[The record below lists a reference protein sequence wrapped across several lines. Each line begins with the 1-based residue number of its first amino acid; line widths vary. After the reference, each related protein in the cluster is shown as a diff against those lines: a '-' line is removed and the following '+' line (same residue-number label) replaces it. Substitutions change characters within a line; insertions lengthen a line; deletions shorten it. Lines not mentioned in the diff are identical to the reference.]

1 MYANTTA
8 AMMQKTGQRLYTI
21 GEAADLIGVSVPTI
35 RMYEREGLII
45 PLRKASRHR
54 LFAESDLERIRSIRR
69 TINMEKVS
77 IAGIRRLMSLV
88 PCWKINDCTEEN
100 RAHCARST
108 DNGSPCWMMTG
119 KSWQFKSDECRTC
132 GVYVKTAE
140 YERMK
145 AVLDEYGI
153 EYAPPPAP
161 EQDPALPAA
170 V

>member
-69 TINMEKVS
+69 TINTEKVS

-88 PCWKINDCTEEN
+88 PCWKMNGCTDEG
-100 RAHCARST
+100 RSACPRST
-108 DNGSPCWMMTG
+108 SNGSPCWIVTG
-119 KSWQFKSDECRTC
+119 KTWQSKSDECRTC
-132 GVYVKTAE
+132 GVYLKTAD
-140 YERMK
+140 YGQLK
-145 AVLDEYGI
+145 AVLEEYGVDSS
-153 EYAPPPAP
+153 PAP
-161 EQDPALPAA
+161 QTGG
-170 V
+170 

>member
-54 LFAESDLERIRSIRR
+54 LFAEGDLERIRSIRR
-69 TINMEKVS
+69 TINTEKVS

-88 PCWKINDCTEEN
+88 PCWKMKGCSEEEKATCP
-100 RAHCARST
+100 RFAAE
-108 DNGSPCWMMTG
+108 GAPCWMVSG
-119 KSWQFKSDECRTC
+119 KTWQFKSDECRTC
-132 GVYVKTAE
+132 GVYMKTADYAE
-140 YERMK
+140 LK
-145 AVLDEYGI
+145 ALLEEYGLDVT
-153 EYAPPPAP
+153 P
-161 EQDPALPAA
+161 EP
-170 V
+170 VTRE

>member
-54 LFAESDLERIRSIRR
+54 LFAEGDLERIRSIRR
-69 TINMEKVS
+69 AINTEKVS

-88 PCWKINDCTEEN
+88 PCWKMNGCSQDSKASCP
-100 RAHCARST
+100 RLVS
-108 DNGSPCWMMTG
+108 DGSPCWIVTA
-119 KSWQFKSDECRTC
+119 KTWQSRSDQCRNC
-132 GVYVKTAE
+132 GVYLKTGE
-140 YERMK
+140 YEQLRS
-145 AVLDEYGI
+145 LLEEYGVTADTG
-153 EYAPPPAP
+153 EN
-161 EQDPALPAA
+161 

>member
-8 AMMQKTGQRLYTI
+8 AMMRKTGQRLYTI

-54 LFAESDLERIRSIRR
+54 LFAESDLERISSIRR
-69 TINMEKVS
+69 TINTDKVS

-88 PCWKINDCTEEN
+88 PCWKMNGCTEEQKSACP
-100 RAHCARST
+100 RMST
-108 DNGSPCWMMTG
+108 SGSPCWMISG
-119 KSWQFKSDECRTC
+119 KTWQSRSDQCRTC
-132 GVYVKTAE
+132 GSYLKTADHAE
-140 YERMK
+140 LLALLE
-145 AVLDEYGI
+145 EYGVD
-153 EYAPPPAP
+153 ATPPPT
-161 EQDPALPAA
+161 PAS

>member
-54 LFAESDLERIRSIRR
+54 LFSEGDLERIRSIRR
-69 TINMEKVS
+69 TINTDKVS

-88 PCWKINDCTEEN
+88 PCWRMNGCSEEEKAACP
-100 RAHCARST
+100 RFAAE
-108 DNGSPCWMMTG
+108 GSPCWMVSG
-119 KSWQFKSDECRTC
+119 KTWQSKSDECRNC
-132 GVYVKTAE
+132 GVYVRTRDYAE
-140 YERMK
+140 LK
-145 AVLDEYGI
+145 AVMEEYGVEVI
-153 EYAPPPAP
+153 P
-161 EQDPALPAA
+161 EPVSKL
-170 V
+170 

>member
-54 LFAESDLERIRSIRR
+54 LFAEGDLERIRSIRR
-69 TINMEKVS
+69 TINTEKVS

-88 PCWKINDCTEEN
+88 PCWKMNGCSEEEKGACPRFTND
-100 RAHCARST
+100 
-108 DNGSPCWMMTG
+108 GSPCWMVTG
-119 KSWQFKSDECRTC
+119 KTWQFKSDECRNC
-132 GVYVKTAE
+132 GVYVGTAD
-140 YERMK
+140 YARLK
-145 AVLDEYGI
+145 ALLEEYGVDS
-153 EYAPPPAP
+153 APVPHGK
-161 EQDPALPAA
+161 E
-170 V
+170 

>member
-1 MYANTTA
+1 
-8 AMMQKTGQRLYTI
+8 MMQKTGQRLYTI

-69 TINMEKVS
+69 TINTDKVS

-88 PCWKINDCTEEN
+88 PCWKMKGCTEEQISACP
-100 RAHCARST
+100 RMSRT
-108 DNGSPCWMMTG
+108 GSPCWMISG
-119 KSWQFKSDECRTC
+119 KTWQSRSDQCRTC
-132 GVYVKTAE
+132 GSYVKTADHAE
-140 YERMK
+140 LK
-145 AVLDEYGI
+145 ALLEEYGI
-153 EYAPPPAP
+153 DATPSATPAG
-161 EQDPALPAA
+161 

>member
-54 LFAESDLERIRSIRR
+54 LFSEGDLERIRSIRR
-69 TINMEKVS
+69 TINTEKVS

-88 PCWKINDCTEEN
+88 PCWRMNGCSEEEKAACP
-100 RAHCARST
+100 RFAAE
-108 DNGSPCWMMTG
+108 GSPCWMVSG
-119 KSWQFKSDECRTC
+119 KTWQSKSDECRNC
-132 GVYVKTAE
+132 GVYVRTRDYAE
-140 YERMK
+140 LK
-145 AVLDEYGI
+145 AVMEEYGVEVI
-153 EYAPPPAP
+153 P
-161 EQDPALPAA
+161 EPVSKL
-170 V
+170 

>member
-8 AMMQKTGQRLYTI
+8 AMMQKTGQTLYTI

-54 LFAESDLERIRSIRR
+54 LFAEADLERIRSIRR

-88 PCWKINDCTEEN
+88 PCWKVNGCTEESKAACP
-100 RAHCARST
+100 RFKT
-108 DNGSPCWMMTG
+108 DGSPCWIVTG
-119 KSWQFKSDECRTC
+119 KTWQCKSDDCRSC
-132 GVYVKTAE
+132 GVYLRTAD
-140 YERMK
+140 YAQLK
-145 AVLDEYGI
+145 AVLEEYGI
-153 EYAPPPAP
+153 NP
-161 EQDPALPAA
+161 EEEPGTKA
-170 V
+170 

>member
-8 AMMQKTGQRLYTI
+8 AMMQKTGQTLYTI

-69 TINMEKVS
+69 TINTEKVS

-88 PCWKINDCTEEN
+88 PCWKINGCSEEQT
-100 RAHCARST
+100 ST
-108 DNGSPCWMMTG
+108 CPRLSTNGSPCWIVTG
-119 KSWQFKSDECRTC
+119 KTWQSKSDECRNC
-132 GVYVKTAE
+132 GVYLKTAE
-140 YERMK
+140 YAQLRS
-145 AVLDEYGI
+145 VLDEYGVD
-153 EYAPPPAP
+153 ATPPG
-161 EQDPALPAA
+161 DAA
-170 V
+170 KA

>member
-54 LFAESDLERIRSIRR
+54 LFAEGDLERIRSIRR
-69 TINMEKVS
+69 TINTEKVS

-88 PCWKINDCTEEN
+88 PCWKMNRCSEEEKTTCP
-100 RAHCARST
+100 RMTA
-108 DNGSPCWMMTG
+108 NGSPCWMVSG
-119 KSWQFKSDECRTC
+119 KTWQSKSNECRTC
-132 GVYVKTAE
+132 GVYVKTADYAE
-140 YERMK
+140 LK
-145 AVLDEYGI
+145 ALLDEYGVI
-153 EYAPPPAP
+153 VTP
-161 EQDPALPAA
+161 EPGTR

>member
-54 LFAESDLERIRSIRR
+54 LFAEGDLERIRSIRR
-69 TINMEKVS
+69 TINTEKVS

-88 PCWKINDCTEEN
+88 PCWKMNGCSEDAKGSCP
-100 RAHCARST
+100 RLAY
-108 DNGSPCWMMTG
+108 DGSPCWILASKT
-119 KSWQFKSDECRTC
+119 WQSRSDQCRNC
-132 GVYVKTAE
+132 GVYLKTGE
-140 YERMK
+140 YALLKSLLE
-145 AVLDEYGI
+145 EYGVKPDNG
-153 EYAPPPAP
+153 EN
-161 EQDPALPAA
+161 E
-170 V
+170 

>member
-8 AMMQKTGQRLYTI
+8 AMMQKTGQTLYTI

-69 TINMEKVS
+69 TINTEKVS

-88 PCWKINDCTEEN
+88 PCWKMNGCSEEAKSKCP
-100 RAHCARST
+100 RLAS
-108 DNGSPCWMMTG
+108 NGSPCWIVTG
-119 KSWQFKSDECRTC
+119 KTWQSKSDECRNC
-132 GVYVKTAE
+132 GVYLKTAE
-140 YERMK
+140 YAQLRS
-145 AVLDEYGI
+145 VLEEYGV
-153 EYAPPPAP
+153 EATPGNAPTA
-161 EQDPALPAA
+161 
-170 V
+170 